1 MGALAPTR
9 AQKTY
14 FKKLGLRL
22 RELRNKRGLTLED
35 TEEHGVKSWKHL
47 QRIEAGEAN
56 ITMATLLQ
64 LAKIYRVDP
73 SDVLKGL

>member
-1 MGALAPTR
+1 MAAGTFTR
-9 AQKTY
+9 TEKAY

-64 LAKIYRVDP
+64 LSKIYRVDP